1 MRLYSKATGSTYL
14 KGMHTDIPEDAIEIS
29 ENLYRS
35 VIGDASLGKVRSH
48 DESGLPCLIDA
59 PFVERDP
66 AALER
71 EWRDA
76 ELASVMWLRERH
88 RDQQEIGGNTT
99 LSDEQFKDLLVFMQT
114 LRDWPQASE
123 FPDVEKRPI
132 RPSWIADQ
140 TE

>member
-29 ENLYRS
+29 EDLYRS
-35 VIGDASLGKVRSH
+35 VIGNASLGKVRSH
-48 DESGLPCLIDA
+48 DESGLPYLVDA
-59 PFVERDP
+59 PDVQRDL

>member
-1 MRLYSKATGSTYL
+1 VRLYSKATGSTYL

-29 ENLYRS
+29 EELFRS
-35 VIGDASLGKVRSH
+35 VIGNASLEKVRDH
-48 DESGLPCLIDA
+48 DESGLPYLVDA
-59 PFVERDP
+59 PHVERDP
-66 AALER
+66 VAHER

-76 ELASVMWLRERH
+76 ELASAVWLRERH

-99 LSDEQFKDLLVFMQT
+99 LSDERFKELLVFMQS

-140 TE
+140 TK